1 MVRSDITI
9 NHDWVSLTHGLLR
22 LSNQPSRSYLAVASA
37 IIIAGVLVSA
47 SLLVVFGGGKTTTV
61 FVSPTSS
68 ASHTATQV
76 YKVTFNQTGQCPPPR
91 LYYAPWYVTL
101 GSETQIEPPN
111 ATLPLSTLSGT
122 AASYYQRYSTIL
134 FSVPDGTYEYT
145 LQVVGSSPFVGTVAV
160 NGSDVTIS
168 VLGQA
173 VACVAIPS
181 DQTSGNQTSRTTALA
196 SGLQLSISVNSS
208 SVAPGGTVAIS
219 IGISNPSAKSINVS
233 SANDWLPYT
242 QHFLPPNL
250 LCPTYTEPIGIG
262 IFEGHVNAANL
273 SLATPFELYVA
284 NGSRPIVTSCPAI
297 LPPPSAYVY
306 GPGQGANVTYD
317 LRGYWVV
324 DTDATSYV
332 PPVLHLLQPG
342 AYTVAAETEWGDA
355 VLVYFQVT

>member
-1 MVRSDITI
+1 
-9 NHDWVSLTHGLLR
+9 
-22 LSNQPSRSYLAVASA
+22 
-37 IIIAGVLVSA
+37 
-47 SLLVVFGGGKTTTV
+47 
-61 FVSPTSS
+61 
-68 ASHTATQV
+68 
-76 YKVTFNQTGQCPPPR
+76 
-91 LYYAPWYVTL
+91 
-101 GSETQIEPPN
+101 
-111 ATLPLSTLSGT
+111 
-122 AASYYQRYSTIL
+122 
-134 FSVPDGTYEYT
+134 
-145 LQVVGSSPFVGTVAV
+145 VAV